1 MINVPSVPPGAEAL
15 DTDVL
20 IIGGGISGC
29 GIARDLATAGLDVM
43 LVDQCDLNT
52 RASGSN
58 AGSLHCQLPI
68 EPFVEKGEAWARAY
82 APVMRLMRNSV
93 EMWRQLEAEL
103 GVDFEVD
110 ITGGLIVAATD
121 GEMRTIERKA
131 AIERQAGLPM
141 EILSAAD
148 LRRLAPRLS
157 DRLVGGAICSAEGK
171 VNPLRAAPALAARA
185 VAAGAR
191 IVRDCPVTAIRSE
204 AGGFAVSAGG
214 REIRARR
221 IVDAAGTD
229 VARIAAM
236 VGIDL
241 DVTGH
246 PIQVSVT
253 EPVEELLPFLV
264 YHGGARLTMKQ
275 TRRGAVLIG
284 GGWPSRRDP
293 ATGHLTVDYR
303 SMADNFRVAL
313 DVVPVLAG
321 VHVVRSWPALV
332 NGTDDWLP
340 ILGEVAAVPGF
351 FVCSFPWMGLT
362 AGPISA
368 RIVADAVLGRQ
379 SDHAAADF
387 RPAA

>member
-1 MINVPSVPPGAEAL
+1 MTPVPQLAAARAVV

-20 IIGGGISGC
+20 IVGGGIAGC
-29 GIARDLATAGLDVM
+29 GIARELAAAGVEVL
-43 LVDQCDLNT
+43 LVDQSDLNT

-68 EPFVEKGEAWARAY
+68 EPFVEKGDAWAHAY
-82 APVMRLMRNSV
+82 APVLRLMRDSV

-103 GVDFEVD
+103 AIDFEVD
-110 ITGGLIVAATD
+110 ITGGLIVASTD
-121 GEMRTIERKA
+121 SEMRTIERKA
-131 AIERQAGLPM
+131 VIERQAGLP
-141 EILSAAD
+141 IDLLSAGD

-157 DRLVGGAICSAEGK
+157 ERLVGGAICSAEGK

-191 IVRDCPVTAIRSE
+191 IERDCPVTAIRRE
-204 AGGFAVSAGG
+204 ADGFAVRAGG

-221 IVDAAGTD
+221 VVNAAGTD

-236 VGIDL
+236 VGVAL

-253 EPVEELLPFLV
+253 EPVERLLPFLV

-284 GGWPSRRDP
+284 GGWPSRREP
-293 ATGHLTVDYR
+293 SGQLTVDYR
-303 SMADNFRVAL
+303 SMAENFRIAL
-313 DVVPVLAG
+313 DVLPVLAG
-321 VHVVRSWPALV
+321 VHVVRAWPALV
-332 NGTDDWLP
+332 NGTEDWMP
-340 ILGEVAAVPGF
+340 ILGEVGAVPGF

-362 AGPISA
+362 GGPISA

-379 SDHAAADF
+379 SDHAAEDF

>member
-1 MINVPSVPPGAEAL
+1 MTAAASVMAGPVAL

-20 IIGGGISGC
+20 IVGGGVAGC
-29 GIARDLATAGLDVM
+29 GIARDLAMAGAEVL
-43 LVDQCDLNT
+43 LVDQSDLNT

-82 APVMRLMRNSV
+82 APVMRLMRDSV

-103 GVDFEVD
+103 DVDFEVD
-110 ITGGLIVAATD
+110 ITGGLIVASTES
-121 GEMRTIERKA
+121 EMRTIERKA
-131 AIERQAGLPM
+131 AIERQAGLP
-141 EILSAAD
+141 IDLLSADD

-171 VNPLRAAPALAARA
+171 VNPLRAAPALAAGA

-191 IVRDCPVTAIRSE
+191 IVRDCPVTAIRTE
-204 AGGFAVSAGG
+204 AGSFTVAAGG

-221 IVDAAGTD
+221 VVNAAGTD

-241 DVTGH
+241 DVTAH

-253 EPVEELLPFLV
+253 EPVERLLPFLV

-284 GGWPSRRDP
+284 GGWPSRRD
-293 ATGHLTVDYR
+293 ASGELSVDYR
-303 SMADNFRVAL
+303 SMAENLRVAL
-313 DVVPVLAG
+313 DVLPVLAG
-321 VHVVRSWPALV
+321 VHVVRAWPALV
-332 NGTDDWLP
+332 NGTEDWMP

-379 SDHAAADF
+379 SDHAAEDF